1 MVWGCARTQTI
12 LKAIFEKYKG
22 CVPQKKGKGRC
33 GYNYQSIVN
42 AFVLMLLR
50 GIRSEEGLAE
60 YLTEHLDEAK
70 LCGFTKNIPHRTT
83 LGRFRKRLGPE
94 FLEGI
99 HSMLLRTQ
107 AEKITHILVDST
119 SLEKKKDPEAK
130 GGYSATKG
138 LFKGF
143 KAHIVSDADMRIPL
157 TFAITTGNRQD
168 GPLFPSLIRKTTGM
182 GYRPIYVITD
192 AGFDSEEN
200 HKTAMSYGIL
210 PVIPINK
217 RCTRHSKY
225 KKYSSLRLNPEIPRD
240 SRLFKELQSKR
251 FIAEEVNSALK
262 QLLDTQKLY
271 VNGLRNVSFYVCLA
285 CLIIAAFYFAATK
298 FAEIISPWKVC
309 YLKY

>member
-1 MVWGCARTQTI
+1 M
-12 LKAIFEKYKG
+12 
-22 CVPQKKGKGRC
+22 
-33 GYNYQSIVN
+33 VN

-50 GIRSEEGLAE
+50 GIRSEEGLVE
-60 YLTEHLDEAK
+60 YLNEHFDEAK
-70 LCGFTKNIPHRTT
+70 LCGFVNNVPHRTT
-83 LGRFRKRLGPE
+83 LGRFRKKLGPE
-94 FLEGI
+94 FIETI
-99 HSMLLRTQ
+99 HSKLVCMQT
-107 AEKITHILVDST
+107 ETVTHILVDST

-168 GPLFPSLIRKTTGM
+168 GPLFPSLIRKTTEM
-182 GYRPIYVITD
+182 GHMPIYVITD

-200 HKTAMSYGIL
+200 HKTAISYGIL
-210 PVIPINK
+210 PIIPINK

-225 KKYSSLRLNPEIPRD
+225 KKCSSLRLNPEIPRD
-240 SRLFKELQSKR
+240 SCLFRELQSKR
-251 FIAEEVNSALK
+251 FVAEEVNSALK
-262 QLLDTQKLY
+262 QLLDTRRLH

-285 CLIIAAFYFAATK
+285 CLIIATFYFAAAN
-298 FAEIISPWKVC
+298 FADIVSPWKVC